1 MFLRNYKVLKRR
13 NNKSVLFPVQEYPL
27 GDISSW
33 LHGDH
38 HVLAR
43 EGIRMGYGK
52 PQWGTPYLPVF
63 VISLGRRMRQ
73 SYKVTK
79 LHQ

>member
-1 MFLRNYKVLKRR
+1 MFPRNYKVLKRR

-52 PQWGTPYLPVF
+52 PQWVAP
-63 VISLGRRMRQ
+63 
-73 SYKVTK
+73 
-79 LHQ
+79 